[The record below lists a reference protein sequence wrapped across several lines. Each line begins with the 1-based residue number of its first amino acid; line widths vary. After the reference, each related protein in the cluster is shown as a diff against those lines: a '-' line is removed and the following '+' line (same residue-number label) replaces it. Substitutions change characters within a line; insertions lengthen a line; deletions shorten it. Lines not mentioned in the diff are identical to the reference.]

1 MARQQRPAV
10 RLRVEALW
18 RRLALLQQSQNWL
31 AAEVGISRSYLS
43 TLIRDGRA
51 PSGRIRQ
58 RMQAALR
65 VEDFH
70 ELFSLEG
77 PDDNA

>member
-10 RLRVEALW
+10 CLKVEALW
-18 RRLALLQQSQNWL
+18 RRLALLQKSQNWL

-58 RMQAALR
+58 RMQRALG

-70 ELFSLEG
+70 ELFSLQG
-77 PDDNA
+77 RDDNA